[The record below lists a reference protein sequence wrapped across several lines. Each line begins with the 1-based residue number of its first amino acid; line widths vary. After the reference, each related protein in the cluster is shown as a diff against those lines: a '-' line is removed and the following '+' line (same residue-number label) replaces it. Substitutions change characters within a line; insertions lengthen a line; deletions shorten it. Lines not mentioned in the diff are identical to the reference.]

1 LKEIC
6 VAFLIAMDNGLN
18 IREQRQLPLPPNPG
32 PTGITMSSY
41 PCLRFEI
48 FSTNRESPNLSP
60 KAFNHIMKSFYTLL
74 LGLLFFQ
81 AFSESAQGQA
91 KKPTL
96 MVLPSDNWC
105 EQRFF
110 MTEFD
115 NQGTKQKVPNYKQAF
130 QEDTELGQVI
140 SKIGSMMIDR
150 GFPLKDA
157 EQELKALEA
166 RMAEDNMT
174 ASTASGSSIAES
186 PLDRLKNRA
195 KADILVQ
202 IWWRVTRTDNGKVVS
217 FVLEAFD
224 AYTSKRIAASTGSGA
239 PNNVDIVPVMLEK
252 AILANMDVFVNQLQS
267 HFNDMFTNGREINLT
282 VRRWGSWE
290 MDLETEVNG
299 MEITDHVLDWMQ
311 KNTVSGRF
319 NLSDATENVMR
330 FEQVR
335 IPLYDANNVAMDA
348 RMFTRNLQRHL
359 RSSPNGIESKLL
371 TRGLGEAILILG
383 ER

>member
-1 LKEIC
+1 MTDFNMNRLH
-6 VAFLIAMDNGLN
+6 LIVVGM
-18 IREQRQLPLPPNPG
+18 
-32 PTGITMSSY
+32 
-41 PCLRFEI
+41 
-48 FSTNRESPNLSP
+48 
-60 KAFNHIMKSFYTLL
+60 
-74 LGLLFFQ
+74 GLLFLTNTVF
-81 AFSESAQGQA
+81 GQA

-96 MVLPSDNWC
+96 MILPSDNWC

-130 QEDTELGQVI
+130 QEDGELGQVI

-150 GFPLKDA
+150 SYPLKDA
-157 EQELKALEA
+157 EQELKAIEA
-166 RMAEDNMT
+166 RSAEDNMT
-174 ASTASGSSIAES
+174 ASTANSSSIAES

-202 IWWRVTRTDNGKVVS
+202 VWWQVTRTDNGRVVS

-239 PNNVDIVPVMLEK
+239 PNTVDIVPVMLER
-252 AILANMDVFVNQLQS
+252 AIQANMDVFVNQLQS
-267 HFNDMFTNGREINLT
+267 HFDDMLTNGREVNLT
-282 VRRWGSWE
+282 VRRWGNWD
-290 MDLETEVNG
+290 MDLESEVNG
-299 MEITDHVLDWMQ
+299 MEITDHVLGWIQ

-335 IPLYDANNVAMDA
+335 IPLYDSNNIAVDA

-359 RSSPNGIESKLL
+359 QASPNGIQSKLL